1 MNGVRKTKLK
11 ANDQRNAWDKPI
23 TLMEVSHN
31 NRLATASVFIDGKL
45 AAMFNNMFDA
55 WDLIEDGSEFLED
68 CKQSPQYFYIHKKT
82 GAVTSNSIEQQEEVE

>member
-11 ANDQRNAWDKPI
+11 ANNPRNAWDKPI
-23 TLMEVSHN
+23 TLLEVSHN

-45 AAMFNNMFDA
+45 AAIFNNMFDA

-68 CKQSPQYFYIHKKT
+68 CKQSPEYFYIHKKT
-82 GAVTSNSIEQQEEVE
+82 GAVISKSIEQQEEVQ